1 VSQGTLV
8 TGLHLIVADSVTQ
21 APFEGLPAG
30 TEQVASDVGVVPPH
44 SVLQE
49 VVKQA
54 SSLSTAS
61 LLFASQLDP
70 SIEQLRQPSV
80 SLQVKSSRQQFAWR
94 HVSQSLGLRMPEQS
108 TGSPPPVP
116 VAPDV
121 VAEPVVVPVVV
132 VAEPVVVPVVV
143 VAEPVVVPVGV
154 PVVVLGLSP
163 PDPPE
168 PEDVEEVVVVP
179 SPQAKGTRGAI
190 AAATRIQEYFFICC
204 SLEE

>member
-1 VSQGTLV
+1 MSQGTLV

-121 VAEPVVVPVVV
+121 VAEPVVVL
-132 VAEPVVVPVVV
+132 
-143 VAEPVVVPVGV
+143 VGV